1 MAKRELDFGSAFAT
15 AVGDTDTL
23 RPVIK
28 HDVHHTSY
36 PAGGNPVE
44 LFMHKHDLCLHMD
57 GGPRVWSVM
66 YHGVAP
72 ELADDLV
79 GRVGVKR
86 VGHDTI
92 LVNYTDVRASKGP
105 NGVGFL
111 LVHLAPHAMTLAW
124 TCDGGRQA
132 NV

>member
-1 MAKRELDFGSAFAT
+1 MAKRKLDFGSPLAT
-15 AVGDTDTL
+15 AVGDTDML
-23 RPVIK
+23 PVIK

-44 LFMHKHDLCLHMD
+44 LFMHTHDLCLHMD
-57 GGPRVWSVM
+57 RGPRVWSVM

-92 LVNYTDVRASKGP
+92 LVNFTDVRAAKGV
-105 NGVGFL
+105 NGIKFL
-111 LVHLAPHAMTLAW
+111 LEHLAVYAMTFTW
-124 TCDGGRQA
+124 TRYGGRQA